1 MSTPETEVQKV
12 IDDTKET
19 IASLEGDVVKTD
31 TYVKSVWEH
40 YEIYFAMFIAFVI
53 GAVVGHFV

>member
-1 MSTPETEVQKV
+1 MSTPENEVSKV
-12 IDDTKET
+12 IEDTKAT

-40 YEIYFAMFIAFVI
+40 YEIYFVAFVTFVI
-53 GAVVGHFV
+53 GAVIGHFV